1 MIHIVGKWLTGSLA
15 PWFADG
21 GKFMW
26 VILAV
31 LAIAVAVVIER
42 VIFYYIICRKNGRVA
57 VADIAR
63 ALNNDKI
70 DDARKV
76 VSGKDPLSS
85 LLSVAVDRFSSGMTL
100 DEIQEGVE
108 EASIQQVPRIPQR
121 LNYLALFANIATL
134 VGLLGTISGL
144 QLSFSS
150 LVSVEASK
158 KAGMLAKGI
167 SEFMTCTAFGLV
179 VAIFCMV
186 FYTFL
191 SNKQNQL
198 IKDLDE
204 SVVKCMNYLKK
215 KRS

>member
-1 MIHIVGKWLTGSLA
+1 MIQTLA
-15 PWFADG
+15 AWFADG

-42 VIFYYIICRKNGRVA
+42 LIFYYVVCGLNGRKIVA
-57 VADIAR
+57 EIAR
-63 ALNNDKI
+63 ALNDNKNE
-70 DDARKV
+70 DAKRMLN
-76 VSGKDPLSS
+76 SSAPLPV
-85 LLSVAVDRFSSGMTL
+85 LLKVAVDRYSAGMSI

-108 EASIQQVPRIPQR
+108 EASIQQVPRLSKR
-121 LNYLALFANIATL
+121 LNYLALFANISTL
-134 VGLLGTISGL
+134 LGLLGTISGL

-158 KAGMLAKGI
+158 KAAMLAKGI

-179 VAIFCMV
+179 VAVFCMV
-186 FYTFL
+186 FFTFL

-198 IKDLDE
+198 LKDLDE
-204 SVVKCMNYLKK
+204 SVVKCLNYLKK

>member
-1 MIHIVGKWLTGSLA
+1 MIDSLA
-15 PWFADG
+15 TWFEG
-21 GKFMW
+21 GGTYMW

-31 LAIAVAVVIER
+31 LAVGVAVVIER
-42 VIFYYIICRKNGRVA
+42 MIFYYVICAGNGRRM
-57 VADIAR
+57 VADIAK
-63 ALNNDKI
+63 ALNENRVNDAKT
-70 DDARKV
+70 V
-76 VSGKDPLSS
+76 VSSKAKMQS
-85 LLSVAVDRFSSGMTL
+85 LLRIAVDRYSENMSI
-100 DEIQEGVE
+100 DDIQEGFE
-108 EASIQQVPRIPQR
+108 ELSISQVPRFTKR

-158 KAGMLAKGI
+158 KAAMLAKGI
-167 SEFMTCTAFGLV
+167 SEFMTCTAFGLI
-179 VAIFCMV
+179 VAVFCMV
-186 FYTFL
+186 FYTIL

-198 IKDLDE
+198 VKDLDE

>member
-1 MIHIVGKWLTGSLA
+1 MIQTLA
-15 PWFADG
+15 AWFADG

-42 VIFYYIICRKNGRVA
+42 LVFYYVVCGLNGRKLVA
-57 VADIAR
+57 EIAR
-63 ALNNDKI
+63 ALNDNKSE
-70 DDARKV
+70 DAKRI
-76 VSGKDPLSS
+76 LSS
-85 LLSVAVDRFSSGMTL
+85 SAPLPVLLKVAVDRYSAGMSI

-108 EASIQQVPRIPQR
+108 EASIQQVPRLSKR
-121 LNYLALFANIATL
+121 LNYLALFANISTL
-134 VGLLGTISGL
+134 LGLLGTISGL

-158 KAGMLAKGI
+158 KAAMLAKGI

-179 VAIFCMV
+179 VAVFCMV
-186 FYTFL
+186 FFTFL

-198 IKDLDE
+198 LKDLDE
-204 SVVKCMNYLKK
+204 SVVKCLNYLKK

>member
-1 MIHIVGKWLTGSLA
+1 MIDSLA
-15 PWFADG
+15 TWFADG
-21 GKFMW
+21 GKYMW

-31 LAIAVAVVIER
+31 LAVGVAVVFER
-42 VIFYYIICRKNGRVA
+42 MIFYYVICAGNGRRI
-57 VADIAR
+57 VADIAK
-63 ALNNDKI
+63 ALNDNRINDAK
-70 DDARKV
+70 AMVTSKA
-76 VSGKDPLSS
+76 PLQS
-85 LLSVAVDRFSSGMTL
+85 LLRIAVDRYSENMSI

-108 EASIQQVPRIPQR
+108 ELSISQVPRFTKR

-158 KAGMLAKGI
+158 KAAMLAKGI
-167 SEFMTCTAFGLV
+167 SEFMTCTAFGLI
-179 VAIFCMV
+179 VAVFCMV
-186 FYTFL
+186 CYTFL

>member
-1 MIHIVGKWLTGSLA
+1 MIDSLA
-15 PWFADG
+15 TWFEG
-21 GKFMW
+21 GGTYMW

-31 LAIAVAVVIER
+31 LAVGVAVVIER
-42 VIFYYIICRKNGRVA
+42 VIFYYVICAGNGRRI
-57 VADIAR
+57 VADVAK
-63 ALNNDKI
+63 ALNENRVNDAKAI
-70 DDARKV
+70 
-76 VSGKDPLSS
+76 VSSKAPLQS
-85 LLSVAVDRFSSGMTL
+85 LIRVAVDRYSENMSI

-108 EASIQQVPRIPQR
+108 ELSISQVPRFTKR

-158 KAGMLAKGI
+158 KAAMLAKGI
-167 SEFMTCTAFGLV
+167 SEFMTCTAFGLI
-179 VAIFCMV
+179 VAVFCMV
-186 FYTFL
+186 LYTIL

>member
-1 MIHIVGKWLTGSLA
+1 MIDSLA
-15 PWFADG
+15 TWFEG
-21 GKFMW
+21 GGMYMW
-26 VILAV
+26 VILAI
-31 LAIAVAVVIER
+31 LAVAVAVVIER
-42 VIFYYIICRKNGRVA
+42 MIFYYVICAGNGRRM
-57 VADIAR
+57 VADIAK
-63 ALNNDKI
+63 ALNENRVNDAKSF
-70 DDARKV
+70 
-76 VSGKDPLSS
+76 VSSKAPLQS
-85 LLSVAVDRFSSGMTL
+85 LLHIAVDRYSENMPI

-108 EASIQQVPRIPQR
+108 ELSISQVPRFTKR

-158 KAGMLAKGI
+158 KAAMLAKGI
-167 SEFMTCTAFGLV
+167 SEFMTCTAFGLI
-179 VAIFCMV
+179 VAVFCMV
-186 FYTFL
+186 CYTVL
-191 SNKQNQL
+191 SNKQSQL

>member
-1 MIHIVGKWLTGSLA
+1 MIHTFA
-15 PWFADG
+15 AWFADG

-31 LAIAVAVVIER
+31 LAISVAVVIER
-42 VIFYYIICRKNGRVA
+42 LIFYYGICGANGRKTVSE
-57 VADIAR
+57 VAR
-63 ALNNDKI
+63 ALNENKVE
-70 DDARKV
+70 DAKRLV
-76 VSGKDPLSS
+76 VSGAPLTM
-85 LLSVAVDRFSSGMTL
+85 LLRVAVDRYSDGMTI

-108 EASIQQVPRIPQR
+108 EASIQQVPRFSQR
-121 LNYLALFANIATL
+121 LNYLSLFANIATL
-134 VGLLGTISGL
+134 LGLLGTISGL

-158 KAGMLAKGI
+158 KAAMLAKGI

-179 VAIFCMV
+179 VAVFCMV
-186 FYTFL
+186 FYTIL

-215 KRS
+215 KIS

>member
-1 MIHIVGKWLTGSLA
+1 MIDSLA
-15 PWFADG
+15 TWFEG
-21 GKFMW
+21 GGTYMW

-31 LAIAVAVVIER
+31 LAVGVAVVIER
-42 VIFYYIICRKNGRVA
+42 MIFYYVICAGNGRRM
-57 VADIAR
+57 VADIAK
-63 ALNNDKI
+63 ALNENRVNDAKT
-70 DDARKV
+70 V
-76 VSGKDPLSS
+76 VSSKAPLQS
-85 LLSVAVDRFSSGMTL
+85 LLRIAVDRYSENMSI

-108 EASIQQVPRIPQR
+108 ELSISQVPRFTKR

-158 KAGMLAKGI
+158 KAAMLAKGI
-167 SEFMTCTAFGLV
+167 SEFMTCTAFGLI
-179 VAIFCMV
+179 VAVFCMV
-186 FYTFL
+186 FYTIL

-198 IKDLDE
+198 VKDLDE

>member
-1 MIHIVGKWLTGSLA
+1 MIGALA
-15 PWFADG
+15 TWFADG

-42 VIFYYIICRKNGRVA
+42 LFFYYVVCAGNGRRM
-57 VADIAR
+57 VADIAK
-63 ALNNDKI
+63 ALNDNRI
-70 DDARKV
+70 VDAKKV
-76 VSGKDPLSS
+76 VESKAPLAS
-85 LLSVAVDRFSSGMTL
+85 LLRVAIDRHGDGMSI

-108 EASIQQVPRIPQR
+108 EASIRQVPRFTQR

-134 VGLLGTISGL
+134 LGLLGTISGL

-158 KAGMLAKGI
+158 KAAMLAKGI

-179 VAIFCMV
+179 VAVFCMV

-204 SVVKCMNYLKK
+204 SVVKCINYLKK

>member
-1 MIHIVGKWLTGSLA
+1 MIDSLA
-15 PWFADG
+15 TWFEG
-21 GKFMW
+21 GGTYMW

-31 LAIAVAVVIER
+31 LAVGVAVVIER
-42 VIFYYIICRKNGRVA
+42 MIFYYVVCAGNGRRM
-57 VADIAR
+57 VADIAK
-63 ALNNDKI
+63 ALNENRVNDAKTI
-70 DDARKV
+70 
-76 VSGKDPLSS
+76 VSSKAPLQS
-85 LLSVAVDRFSSGMTL
+85 LLRIAVDRYSENMSI

-108 EASIQQVPRIPQR
+108 ELSISQVPRFTKR

-134 VGLLGTISGL
+134 VGLLGTINGL

-158 KAGMLAKGI
+158 KAAMLAKGI
-167 SEFMTCTAFGLV
+167 SEFMTCTAFGLI
-179 VAIFCMV
+179 VAVFCMV
-186 FYTFL
+186 LYTVL

-215 KRS
+215 KRL

>member
-1 MIHIVGKWLTGSLA
+1 MIQTFA
-15 PWFADG
+15 TWFADG

-26 VILAV
+26 VILGV

-42 VIFYYIICRKNGRVA
+42 VIFYYGICGVNGRKT
-57 VADIAR
+57 VADMAR
-63 ALNNDKI
+63 ALNENKI
-70 DDARKV
+70 EAAKLLV
-76 VSGKDPLSS
+76 ASGAPLTT
-85 LLSVAVDRFSSGMTL
+85 LLRVAVNRYSDGMTI

-108 EASIQQVPRIPQR
+108 EASIQQVPRFSKR
-121 LNYLALFANIATL
+121 LNYLSLFANIATL
-134 VGLLGTISGL
+134 LGLLGTISGL

-158 KAGMLAKGI
+158 KAAMLAKGI
-167 SEFMTCTAFGLV
+167 SEFMTCTAFGLI
-179 VAIFCMV
+179 VAVFCMV
-186 FYTFL
+186 FYTIL

-204 SVVKCMNYLKK
+204 SVVKCINYLKK

>member
-1 MIHIVGKWLTGSLA
+1 MIQTLA
-15 PWFADG
+15 AWFADG

-42 VIFYYIICRKNGRVA
+42 LIFYYAVCGLNGRKLVA
-57 VADIAR
+57 EIAR
-63 ALNNDKI
+63 ALNDNKSE
-70 DDARKV
+70 DAKRMLN
-76 VSGKDPLSS
+76 SSAPLPA
-85 LLSVAVDRFSSGMTL
+85 LLKVAVDRYSAGMSI

-108 EASIQQVPRIPQR
+108 EASIQQVPRLSKR
-121 LNYLALFANIATL
+121 LNYLALFANISTL
-134 VGLLGTISGL
+134 LGLLGTISGL

-158 KAGMLAKGI
+158 KAAMLAKGI

-179 VAIFCMV
+179 VAVFCMV
-186 FYTFL
+186 FFTFL

-198 IKDLDE
+198 LKDLDE
-204 SVVKCMNYLKK
+204 SVVKCLNYLKK

>member
-1 MIHIVGKWLTGSLA
+1 MIDSLA
-15 PWFADG
+15 TWFEG
-21 GKFMW
+21 GGMYMW

-31 LAIAVAVVIER
+31 LAVGVAVVIER
-42 VIFYYIICRKNGRVA
+42 MIFYYVTCAGNGRRM
-57 VADIAR
+57 VADIAK
-63 ALNNDKI
+63 ALNENRVNDAKAI
-70 DDARKV
+70 
-76 VSGKDPLSS
+76 VSSKAPLQS
-85 LLSVAVDRFSSGMTL
+85 LLRIAVDRYSENMSI

-108 EASIQQVPRIPQR
+108 ELSISQVPRFTKR

-158 KAGMLAKGI
+158 KAAMLAKGI
-167 SEFMTCTAFGLV
+167 SEFMTCTAFGLI
-179 VAIFCMV
+179 VAVFCMV
-186 FYTFL
+186 CYTVL
-191 SNKQNQL
+191 SNKQSQL

>member
-1 MIHIVGKWLTGSLA
+1 MIDSLA
-15 PWFADG
+15 TWFEG
-21 GKFMW
+21 GGMYMW
-26 VILAV
+26 VILAI
-31 LAIAVAVVIER
+31 LAVAVAVVIER
-42 VIFYYIICRKNGRVA
+42 MIFYYVICAGNGRRM
-57 VADIAR
+57 VADIAK
-63 ALNNDKI
+63 ALNENRVNDAKSF
-70 DDARKV
+70 
-76 VSGKDPLSS
+76 VSSKAPLQS
-85 LLSVAVDRFSSGMTL
+85 LLHIAVDRYSENMSI

-108 EASIQQVPRIPQR
+108 ELSISQVPRFTKR

-158 KAGMLAKGI
+158 KAAMLAKGI
-167 SEFMTCTAFGLV
+167 SEFMTCTAFGLI
-179 VAIFCMV
+179 VAVFCMV
-186 FYTFL
+186 CYTVL
-191 SNKQNQL
+191 SNKQSQL

>member
-1 MIHIVGKWLTGSLA
+1 MIQSIAV
-15 PWFADG
+15 WFNDG

-31 LAIAVAVVIER
+31 LAIAVAVVLER
-42 VIFYYIICRKNGRVA
+42 AFYYYVICRKNGRKMVSDVA
-57 VADIAR
+57 KALNEDKVDIAR
-63 ALNNDKI
+63 GIVASK
-70 DDARKV
+70 A
-76 VSGKDPLSS
+76 PLPS
-85 LLSVAVDRFSSGMTL
+85 LLRVAVDRYSSGMTI

-108 EASIQQVPRIPQR
+108 EASILQVPKLSKR
-121 LNYLALFANIATL
+121 LNYLALFANISTL

-158 KAGMLAKGI
+158 KAAMLAKGI
-167 SEFMTCTAFGLV
+167 SEFMTCTAFGLI

-186 FYTFL
+186 FFTFL
-191 SNKQNQL
+191 TNKQNQL
-198 IKDLDE
+198 VKELDE
-204 SVVKCMNYLKK
+204 SVVKCINYLKK

>member
-1 MIHIVGKWLTGSLA
+1 MIESLA
-15 PWFADG
+15 AWFADG

-26 VILAV
+26 VILGV
-31 LAIAVAVVIER
+31 LTIAIAVVVER
-42 VIFYYIICRKNGRVA
+42 LIFYYIICASNGRKIVSG
-57 VADIAR
+57 IAR
-63 ALNNDKI
+63 ALNDNKI
-70 DDARKV
+70 DDAKKLV
-76 VSGKDPLSS
+76 KSKAPLPS
-85 LLSVAVDRFSSGMTL
+85 LLRVAVDRFNAGMSI

-108 EASIQQVPRIPQR
+108 EESIQQVPRIPQR

-158 KAGMLAKGI
+158 KAAMLAKGI
-167 SEFMTCTAFGLV
+167 SEFMTCTAFGLI
-179 VAIFCMV
+179 VAIFCMAL
-186 FYTFL
+186 YTFL

-198 IKDLDE
+198 VKDLDE
-204 SVVKCMNYLKK
+204 SVVKCINFLKK

>member
-1 MIHIVGKWLTGSLA
+1 MIQTIAT
-15 PWFADG
+15 WFADG

-31 LAIAVAVVIER
+31 FAIAVAVVIER
-42 VIFYYIICRKNGRVA
+42 VIFYYLVCGKNGRKT
-57 VADIAR
+57 VADVAR
-63 ALNNDKI
+63 ALNENKI
-70 DDARKV
+70 KDAQQL
-76 VSGKDPLSS
+76 LSS
-85 LLSVAVDRFSSGMTL
+85 KAPLPTLLKVAVDRYSADMTI

-108 EASIQQVPRIPQR
+108 EASIQQVPRFSLR

-134 VGLLGTISGL
+134 LGLLGTISGL

-158 KAGMLAKGI
+158 KAAMLAKGI
-167 SEFMTCTAFGLV
+167 SEFMTCTAFGLI
-179 VAIFCMV
+179 VAVFCMV

-191 SNKQNQL
+191 SNKQSQL
-198 IKDLDE
+198 IKELDE
-204 SVVKCMNYLKK
+204 SVVKCINYLKK